1 MMENFSE
8 IYKMYHSKLVRFA
21 CDFLPSRE
29 DAENLV
35 HDAFIEL
42 WKNNEHICEI
52 KNINAYMFRLV
63 RNRCLDFIKHMV
75 HEKAYEAHA
84 LVEYKAREGALELMS
99 DTELLAGELM
109 NLVKREVEKLPNRCR
124 QIFMLSRV
132 DGMSHAEIAESLSLS
147 ENTVSV
153 QLGIA
158 LRRLRA
164 VTDVYMKK

>member
-1 MMENFSE
+1 
-8 IYKMYHSKLVRFA
+8 
-21 CDFLPSRE
+21 
-29 DAENLV
+29 
-35 HDAFIEL
+35 
-42 WKNNEHICEI
+42 
-52 KNINAYMFRLV
+52 
-63 RNRCLDFIKHMV
+63 MV

-124 QIFMLSRV
+124 QIFKLSRV